1 MSITTINLGKIRVN
15 WRGVWTTS
23 TAYQINDA
31 VSNGGSSYICVVA
44 HTSGTFATD
53 LAAVDWQ
60 IMAQGQSTNTTT
72 GDITYYGASSNQRL
86 AVGQTGQVLTV
97 SGGVPAWAYPN
108 VTGAVFYVTPEGSD
122 ANSGTSMN
130 NAWASLQKACST
142 VTGPATIFVKAGTY
156 SEILPI
162 TVPSNVTIVGDGM
175 RDTKIQPKV
184 ASTTATY
191 NATGSSGT
199 TVKVSSTSSIQVG
212 MTVTGTGFTSAQ
224 KVSQVVDSL
233 TIVVS
238 ANPDTTPSG
247 TLTFTFKS
255 IDASPVL
262 NNLSTMFLLSDQSMV
277 QGLLLTGMTGFTS
290 GSPANDI
297 TAATIGGV
305 YFRLNPSSTITKSP
319 YVKDVTAQST
329 GGVGA
334 IIDGTAQAS
343 GNKSIVFWA
352 FNCILDLGV
361 GLWAKDGGRVE
372 AVSVF
377 TYYCYFGYATTG
389 GGKIRSL
396 SGNNSYGQYGA
407 VSRGYDSTEAPVTGT
422 VYGNM
427 LTINT
432 ISLVGTFQVG
442 ETITQAT
449 SGATGTVTSVQTGYI
464 YYKSTSGTFNG
475 TNVITGGTSGA
486 TATVTAAT
494 GQANYL
500 LVLSGL
506 TAAPTVGASLQFTNG
521 ADSGGAYVIQAT
533 SGGWVNTG
541 SVVTITLAQQKV
553 TPSVD
558 AATLQIRYNFSQ
570 VRLTGHDFLNVGTG
584 SIATTNYPGIPSQT
598 PAPANQTVNVLPGR
612 VYYVATDQDG
622 NFSVGQYFSVN
633 QATGAAT
640 LNASAFNLSGLTSLR
655 LGSIGAQ
662 LGAQVDE
669 FSTDGTLS
677 ANSATKVPTQ
687 SAVRTYL
694 GAAYQNFTPAT
705 DLTYD
710 LGTASKRWR
719 SLYVGAGSIT
729 LGTVVLSDV
738 SGTLTV
744 GGSSNM
750 TVPGNLVVTGTTTL
764 NGATTYV
771 QGSNTVYTDNMIEL
785 HAPTGGVGGTWG
797 SSDGKDIGLRL
808 HYYSAADKNAALVL
822 SNSSGYLEWFVDG
835 TETSGVFSGTYGTIK
850 AATFL
855 ATSGVNTSAVIT
867 SGSTFNLAT
876 TNATT
881 VNEYSAATSIAVA
894 ASAGSATT
902 WTLGNATYNNILN
915 IRGTLSVAGSSTGS
929 VRFVA
934 QAAAGSATYTLP
946 NALPGTAGFALVS
959 DLSGN
964 LSWAAAGAAL
974 ATDTSTTLYPTMST
988 TTTGNFTAAKV
999 NTNLT
1004 FNGTTGVLTTSGGF
1018 VESSSITL
1026 KENVMPITN
1035 ALDIILQL
1043 CGVTYDR
1050 KDGSKKNEPGLIA
1063 ERVAEIADN
1072 LVMRDD
1078 NGNPTGIYYTKISA
1092 YLVEAIKG
1100 LHSQIDPLKEE
1111 IRKLKG
1117 E

>member
-1 MSITTINLGKIRVN
+1 
-15 WRGVWTTS
+15 
-23 TAYQINDA
+23 
-31 VSNGGSSYICVVA
+31 
-44 HTSGTFATD
+44 
-53 LAAVDWQ
+53 
-60 IMAQGQSTNTTT
+60 
-72 GDITYYGASSNQRL
+72 
-86 AVGQTGQVLTV
+86 
-97 SGGVPAWAYPN
+97 
-108 VTGAVFYVTPEGSD
+108 
-122 ANSGTSMN
+122 MN
-130 NAWASLQKACST
+130 NAFASIARACAV

-175 RDTKIQPKV
+175 RDTKVQPKI

-191 NATGSSGT
+191 NPTGSSGT
-199 TVKVSSTSSIQVG
+199 TVKVSSTASIQIG
-212 MTVTGTGFTSAQ
+212 MTVTGTGFVSNQ
-224 KVSQVVDSL
+224 KVSNVVDSL

-238 ANPDTTPSG
+238 AAPDTTPSG

-262 NNLSTMFLLSDQSMV
+262 NNLSTMFLVSDQSMV

-319 YVKDVTAQST
+319 YIKDITAQGT

-343 GNKSIVFWA
+343 GNKSMVFWA
-352 FNCILDLGV
+352 YNIVQDGGV

-396 SGNNSYGQYGA
+396 SGNNSYGTYGA
-407 VSRGYDSTEAPVTGT
+407 VSRGFDSTESPVTGT

-432 ISLVGTFQVG
+432 ISLTGTFTVG

-464 YYKSTSGTFNG
+464 YYKGVSGTFNG

-500 LVLSGL
+500 LVLSSL
-506 TAAPTVGASLQFTNG
+506 TAAPTVGASIQFTNG

-558 AATLQIRYNFSQ
+558 GATLQIRYNFSQ
-570 VRLTGHDFLNVGTG
+570 IRLTGHDFLSIGTG
-584 SIATTNYPGIPSQT
+584 GVTTTNYPAVPSQS

-771 QGSNTVYTDNMIEL
+771 QGNNTVYTDNLIEL
-785 HAPTGGVGGTWG
+785 HAPTGGVGGTWS
-797 SSDGKDIGLRL
+797 SSDGKDVGIRL

-822 SNSSGYLEWFVDG
+822 SNSSGNLEWFVDG

-855 ATSGVNTSAVIT
+855 ATSNINTSAIVT

-876 TNATT
+876 ANATT

-894 ASAGSATT
+894 ASAASATT

-915 IRGTLSVAGSSTGS
+915 IRGTLSVAGSSSGS

-934 QAAAGSATYTLP
+934 QSSAGSATYTLP
-946 NALPGTAGFALVS
+946 NAYPGTAGFALVS

-964 LSWAAAGAAL
+964 LSWAAAGAAI
-974 ATDTSTTLYPTMST
+974 TDDTTTTTLYPAMSASN
-988 TTTGNFTAAKV
+988 TGNFTAAKV
-999 NTNLT
+999 TSGKFT
-1004 FNGTTGVLTTSGGF
+1004 FNAATGALTATSL
-1018 VESSSITL
+1018 VESSSIAL
-1026 KENVMPITN
+1026 KENVMPIQN
-1035 ALDIILQL
+1035 ALDAILQL

-1050 KDGSKKNEPGLIA
+1050 RDGSKKNEAGLIA
-1063 ERVAEIADN
+1063 EDVNNVLPN
-1072 LVMRDD
+1072 LISYDTD
-1078 NGNPTGIYYTKISA
+1078 GKPSGINYTKLSA
-1092 YLVEAIKG
+1092 YLIEAVKT
-1100 LHSQIDPLKEE
+1100 
-1111 IRKLKG
+1111 LKG
-1117 E
+1117 EIDILKGSK